1 MLAGATG
8 LIGNALLVQLL
19 RNPLVRKVTVLSRRS
34 FDMDRTVSA
43 SEKAKLHM
51 IVADLASMN
60 EALAQVEADVV
71 FCTLGTTI
79 KIAKTREAFRRVD
92 YEYPFMLAECAQ
104 HISAS
109 VFSVVTSMGA
119 DSGSRIFYSRVK
131 GELQDA
137 LAGLRLPNIHV
148 FQPSLLLG
156 ERHDV
161 RPGEAFGAI
170 ASKGLAFAMIGPLR
184 KYRPIKGED
193 VARAMVKAAEEV
205 LDRDAASPLDGRQ
218 AAMQY
223 FTSDQIADLAV
234 HTTG

>member
-1 MLAGATG
+1 
-8 LIGNALLVQLL
+8 
-19 RNPLVRKVTVLSRRS
+19 
-34 FDMDRTVSA
+34 MDRTVSA